1 MRRARQQ
8 LLLLACSAPLRACAQ
23 NFTAAV
29 AVLEAAIVARVFPG
43 CAAGVL
49 SSDGRV
55 LLSGGWG
62 SQVYAGETAPLGGNA
77 PADASSLFD
86 MASITKIVGVT
97 TATALL
103 LQRGELASLD
113 APLASA
119 ALLGPAFAGQGKAA
133 ITVRDCLLHRA
144 GFPPDPVPGYW
155 EAPFG
160 CPATALQPHP
170 PLNFSCAQRI
180 LEAVQAQPLAY
191 PPHSAWVYSDL
202 SMISLAFALG
212 GLVRGRGLVPRAAL
226 RADCAAAGG
235 GGGGDEGLSRLCH
248 FEAYVRLEV
257 LAPAGMAD
265 TGFLPAAAR
274 WTEAMPTYADPVYRH
289 EIMQGAVSDENSYAL
304 GGVAGHAGLFAS
316 LRDMLA
322 FVRLWAL
329 RQPPLLQRATR
340 DLFLTAP
347 DPDASPRALGWA
359 TQAPTDDNRD
369 CGDWPN
375 ATAYHTGYTGTL
387 ICVDTESNVSLVLLT
402 TRVYPNKTANAD
414 AIQIVR
420 QQFSSAVRAALQRS
434 ARD

>member
-1 MRRARQQ
+1 MMRFVSPL
-8 LLLLACSAPLRACAQ
+8 LLLLAPLRVQAQ

-29 AVLEAAIVARVFPG
+29 AVLEAAIAAHVFPG

-49 SSDGRV
+49 SADGSV

-77 PADASSLFD
+77 AADASSLFD

-103 LQRGELASLD
+103 LQRGALDSLD

-119 ALLGPAFAGQGKAA
+119 SLLGPAFAGQGKAG

-144 GFPPDPVPGYW
+144 GFPPDPVPGYSLVS
-155 EAPFG
+155 FG
-160 CPATALQPHP
+160 CPATAEQPTP
-170 PLNFSCAQRI
+170 PLNFSCAQRV
-180 LEAVQAQPLAY
+180 LEAVQAQTLAY
-191 PPHSAWVYSDL
+191 TPRSTWVYSDL

-212 GLVRGRGLVPRAAL
+212 GLVRDRGLVPRAAL
-226 RADCAAAGG
+226 RADCAG
-235 GGGGDEGLSRLCH
+235 GGGGDGLLRLCH
-248 FEAYVRLEV
+248 FEAYVRVEV
-257 LAPAGMAD
+257 LAPAGMVGA
-265 TGFLPAAAR
+265 GFLPVAAR
-274 WTEAMPTYADPVYRH
+274 WPSAMPTYADPTYRH
-289 EIMQGAVSDENSYAL
+289 EIMQGAVSDETAYAL
-304 GGVAGHAGLFAS
+304 GGVAGHAGIFAS

-322 FVRLWAL
+322 FVRLWAV
-329 RQPPLLQRATR
+329 RQPPLLERATR
-340 DLFLTAP
+340 DLFLAAP
-347 DPDASPRALGWA
+347 DPAASPRALGWA

-387 ICVDTESNVSLVLLT
+387 ICVDTESAVSLVLLT

-414 AIQIVR
+414 AIQVVR
-420 QQFSSAVRAALQRS
+420 QQFASVVRAAL
-434 ARD
+434 AAA